1 MSEAPKQFN
10 AKGGKSY
17 KKNKTN
23 RVRITKE
30 RAKVDVDSGDGYY
43 ATITKMCGC
52 DNVTVQAKND
62 NEMYRVQIPG
72 RMYNRG
78 GSKNRLK
85 VGDEVLVLG
94 PLDKNIIG
102 VIERVVRSTDVD
114 YGEATRNNKKNLFD
128 EDGDG
133 EVDDTYE
140 ALLQQG
146 RRGSKAPSRKG
157 GEKMFST
164 EEEIMANLSNITI
177 QQTIP
182 DEDLLSHDSADSD
195 NNNDVPDLENI

>member
-1 MSEAPKQFN
+1 MSDIPKQFN
-10 AKGGKSY
+10 SKGGKNY
-17 KKNKTN
+17 KKNKTG
-23 RVRITKE
+23 RVRVTRT

-43 ATITKMCGC
+43 GTITKMCGC
-52 DNVTVQAKND
+52 DNVTVQARAD
-62 NEMYRVQIPG
+62 NELYRVQIPG

-102 VIERVVRSTDVD
+102 VIERVVRSTDID
-114 YGEATRNNKKNLFD
+114 YGEATKNTKKSLFEEDDD
-128 EDGDG
+128 EN
-133 EVDDTYE
+133 EVDDTYDT
-140 ALLQQG
+140 LLRQG
-146 RRGSKAPSRKG
+146 RSSSKVSHKG
-157 GEKMFST
+157 GDKMYST

-182 DEDLLSHDSADSD
+182 EDGSSD
-195 NNNDVPDLENI
+195 DDNEDVPDLEEVA